1 MTPEEQWLLK
11 KEKLLAWLRVGFA
24 VAAILVIQLN
34 PERVARFPILSQL
47 SLYSFFL
54 YSLLVLYLVTRE
66 ISDSRKIGLATT
78 CLDVL
83 WISVIV
89 LSTGGSRTPFFVYY
103 LFPVITASSRYGIK
117 GSLAVALVGVTLYGF
132 IRFSAFWT
140 RPIDID
146 TFIIRS
152 VYLLVVA
159 YIFGFISDFE
169 NKQNQR
175 LLALSKTVSEVAVQE
190 ERRRIG
196 RELHD
201 RLLQTLASLIL
212 RLEACRK
219 HLIHEPR
226 ELARELHLMEEVTRT
241 SMEEI
246 RGFLAGKGDHGFT
259 PGTLLE
265 RLREEIR
272 FLRDRL
278 GLRAV
283 LHSEPEELN
292 LPQRVEQEVYYILR
306 EGLMNIA
313 RHSQASELT
322 LSLQQTETELKGSL
336 KDNGVGFDLAR
347 DVNGQGY
354 GLQGIRERIGKL
366 EGHFSLR
373 TSPGRGTEVSFAV
386 PLEGNV
392 DGDHLTGIESRGSR
406 IGASRTKIRDA

>member
-24 VAAILVIQLN
+24 LAAILVIQLN
-34 PERVARFPILSQL
+34 PARVARFPIVSHL

-54 YSLLVLYLVTRE
+54 YSLLVLYLVTHE
-66 ISDSRKIGLATT
+66 ISGSRKIGLATT
-78 CLDVL
+78 WLDLL

-89 LSTGGSRTPFFVYY
+89 FSTGGSRTPFFVYY
-103 LFPVITASSRYGIK
+103 FFPVITASSRYGVK
-117 GSLAVALVGVTLYGF
+117 GSLAVALVGVTLYGLM
-132 IRFSAFWT
+132 RFSPFWT

-146 TFIIRS
+146 TYIIRS

-175 LLALSKTVSEVAVQE
+175 LFALSKTVGEVAVQD

-219 HLIHEPR
+219 HLIHEPQ
-226 ELARELHLMEEVTRT
+226 ELAQELQLMEEATRT

-246 RGFLAGKGDHGFT
+246 RGFLAGKSDHAFA
-259 PGTLLE
+259 PGTLVE
-265 RLREEIR
+265 RLQEELK
-272 FLRDRL
+272 FLRDQL

-283 LHSEPEELN
+283 LQSEPEELN

-322 LSLQQTETELKGSL
+322 LSLRQTERALKGSL
-336 KDNGVGFDLAR
+336 EDNGVGFDAAR
-347 DVNGQGY
+347 DGDGRGY
-354 GLQGIRERIGKL
+354 GLQGMRERIEKL
-366 EGHFSLR
+366 EGHFSLK
-373 TSPGRGTEVSFAV
+373 TSPGRGTEISFAV
-386 PLEGNV
+386 PLEGN
-392 DGDHLTGIESRGSR
+392 
-406 IGASRTKIRDA
+406 